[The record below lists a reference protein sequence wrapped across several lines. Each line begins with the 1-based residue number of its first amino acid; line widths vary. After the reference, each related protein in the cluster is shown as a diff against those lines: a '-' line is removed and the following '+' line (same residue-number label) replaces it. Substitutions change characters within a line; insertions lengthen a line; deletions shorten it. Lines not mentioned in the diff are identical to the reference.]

1 VTTEQE
7 KRIRKNVIAVLKE
20 IKSANAKNVDR
31 NILGLTTQ
39 TYVIF
44 VLDIKKM
51 QKIPIGKT

>member
-1 VTTEQE
+1 MTTEQE

-20 IKSANAKNVDR
+20 IKSANAKNVVM

-44 VLDIKKM
+44 VLHTKKM